1 MPELP
6 EVESLV
12 RGVRDALKGKR
23 IANVSFLRP
32 DIREVIP
39 AERLKEILSGQKV
52 TDVSRRGKY
61 MLIHTKEGALG
72 VHLGMSGR
80 FVASDK
86 SACLVPHTHAL
97 FDLEKNLQ
105 FRFID
110 PRRFGRL
117 FSVEKNETSTHP
129 FLAKLGVEP
138 LEDEIDLG
146 DHLFDASRSRSQAVK
161 VFLMDSEVV
170 VGVGNIYASESL
182 WRAKINP
189 QIPSKNLKLSQFR
202 KLALHIKAVLS
213 DAIDAGGTTLRDYR
227 DKDGKPGYF
236 QTNLAVY
243 GKESMPCPRC
253 RTTVRRMIQA
263 ARSTFF
269 CSVCQK

>member
-12 RGVRDALKGKR
+12 RGVRDVLIGKH

-32 DIREVIP
+32 DIREIIP
-39 AERLKEILSGQKV
+39 AERLREILSGKKV
-52 TDVSRRGKY
+52 IDVTRRGKY
-61 MLIHTKEGALG
+61 MLIHTNEGALG

-80 FVASDK
+80 FVAIDNTEP
-86 SACLVPHTHAL
+86 LQPHTHAL
-97 FDLEKNLQ
+97 FDVEKKLQ

-117 FSVEKNETSTHP
+117 FSVEKNEILSHP

-138 LEDEIDLG
+138 LEEKIDLAR
-146 DHLFDASRSRSQAVK
+146 HLYGASRTRSQAVK
-161 VFLMDSEVV
+161 VFLMDSSVV

-189 QIPSKNLKLSQFR
+189 QTPAKSLSLSDYR
-202 KLALHIKAVLS
+202 KMVGHIRAVLME
-213 DAIDAGGTTLRDYR
+213 AINAGGTTLRDYR

-236 QTNLAVY
+236 QTNLSVY

-253 RTTVRRMIQA
+253 RAEICRMTQA